1 MSEDIEQED
10 FSTEDDAF
18 DQVPDEGQ
26 PESHSHYK
34 LPEGANL
41 DLKYQLTGM
50 YQHWFLDYA
59 SYVILERAVP
69 HLNDG
74 LKPVQRRI
82 LHSMKRLD
90 DGRYNKVA
98 NIVGHTMQFHPHGD
112 ASIGDALVQ
121 LGQKDLLIDKQGNWG
136 NILTGDSAAA
146 PRYIEARLSKFALE
160 VVFNPKTT
168 EWKLS
173 YDGRNKEPVTLPVK
187 FPLLLMQGAEG
198 IAVGLSS
205 KILPHNFN
213 ELIDASIACL
223 KGEEFA
229 LYPDFQTGGWI
240 DVSRYN
246 DGERGGSVKVRATIE
261 KRDNR
266 TLAITEIPYGKTTSS
281 VIESI
286 LKAQEKG
293 KIKIRK
299 VDDNTAAQAEIL
311 VHLQPG
317 TSSDKTI
324 DALYAFTDCEVNISP
339 NCCVISDDK
348 PHFLTVSDV
357 LKSNTDHTLH
367 LLQQELNIQRKELEE
382 SLLFASL
389 EKIFIEERIYKDRQF
404 EQSRNMDEA
413 VKHVDSRL
421 DPFKAQ
427 FIREVSRE
435 DILKLMEIKMAR
447 ILKFNSDKADEYIRS
462 IKEQIAQIDDHL
474 KHLVD
479 YTIAWFQHLKD
490 KYGAAY
496 PRLTKIRNFDTIEAT
511 KVAEANEKLYINR
524 EEGFIGTGLKKDEFV
539 CSCSDIDDI
548 IIFYKDGKY
557 KVVRVSDK
565 MFVGKNILYLAVF
578 KKNDKRT
585 IYNVIYRD
593 GKDGLC
599 YIKRFAVTGVT
610 RDKEYD
616 LTQGKPGSRIMW
628 FSANPNGEAERLKIT
643 FKPKPRL
650 KTLWM
655 EKDFSDIA
663 IKGRQSMGNIVTK
676 NDIHKIS
683 LKEKGGSTLGGRQ
696 VWFDWDILRLNY
708 DGRGDFLGEFHSDD
722 WVLVLLKNGEYY
734 TSSFDATNHY
744 ESDILLIEKY
754 DARKV
759 WTVALNDADQGYPYL
774 KRFMLEPSTKKQS
787 VLGDNPQSTMIL
799 YSCEAYPLLQVCFGG
814 NDAFRE
820 PLIIDAEQFI
830 AVKGFKA
837 KGKRITTYTV
847 ESIIELEPLRHP
859 EETGD
864 DDDTETGDN
873 SMTEPIQEET
883 QQSNSDIEDEITGQ
897 MKLF

>member
-1 MSEDIEQED
+1 M
-10 FSTEDDAF
+10 
-18 DQVPDEGQ
+18 
-26 PESHSHYK
+26 
-34 LPEGANL
+34 
-41 DLKYQLTGM
+41 
-50 YQHWFLDYA
+50 
-59 SYVILERAVP
+59 
-69 HLNDG
+69 
-74 LKPVQRRI
+74 
-82 LHSMKRLD
+82 
-90 DGRYNKVA
+90 
-98 NIVGHTMQFHPHGD
+98 
-112 ASIGDALVQ
+112 
-121 LGQKDLLIDKQGNWG
+121 
-136 NILTGDSAAA
+136 
-146 PRYIEARLSKFALE
+146 
-160 VVFNPKTT
+160 
-168 EWKLS
+168 
-173 YDGRNKEPVTLPVK
+173 
-187 FPLLLMQGAEG
+187 
-198 IAVGLSS
+198 
-205 KILPHNFN
+205 
-213 ELIDASIACL
+213 
-223 KGEEFA
+223 
-229 LYPDFQTGGWI
+229 
-240 DVSRYN
+240 
-246 DGERGGSVKVRATIE
+246 
-261 KRDNR
+261 
-266 TLAITEIPYGKTTSS
+266 
-281 VIESI
+281 
-286 LKAQEKG
+286 
-293 KIKIRK
+293 
-299 VDDNTAAQAEIL
+299 
-311 VHLQPG
+311 
-317 TSSDKTI
+317 
-324 DALYAFTDCEVNISP
+324 
-339 NCCVISDDK
+339 
-348 PHFLTVSDV
+348 SDV

-722 WVLVLLKNGEYY
+722 LVLVLLKNGEYY
-734 TSSFDATNHY
+734 TTSFDATNHY

-774 KRFMLEPSTKKQS
+774 KRFMLEPSAKKQS
-787 VLGDNPQSTMIL
+787 VL
-799 YSCEAYPLLQVCFGG
+799 
-814 NDAFRE
+814 
-820 PLIIDAEQFI
+820 
-830 AVKGFKA
+830 
-837 KGKRITTYTV
+837 
-847 ESIIELEPLRHP
+847 
-859 EETGD
+859 ETIR
-864 DDDTETGDN
+864 N
-873 SMTEPIQEET
+873 RP
-883 QQSNSDIEDEITGQ
+883 
-897 MKLF
+897 

>member
-1 MSEDIEQED
+1 M
-10 FSTEDDAF
+10 
-18 DQVPDEGQ
+18 
-26 PESHSHYK
+26 
-34 LPEGANL
+34 
-41 DLKYQLTGM
+41 
-50 YQHWFLDYA
+50 
-59 SYVILERAVP
+59 
-69 HLNDG
+69 
-74 LKPVQRRI
+74 
-82 LHSMKRLD
+82 
-90 DGRYNKVA
+90 
-98 NIVGHTMQFHPHGD
+98 
-112 ASIGDALVQ
+112 
-121 LGQKDLLIDKQGNWG
+121 
-136 NILTGDSAAA
+136 
-146 PRYIEARLSKFALE
+146 
-160 VVFNPKTT
+160 
-168 EWKLS
+168 
-173 YDGRNKEPVTLPVK
+173 
-187 FPLLLMQGAEG
+187 
-198 IAVGLSS
+198 
-205 KILPHNFN
+205 
-213 ELIDASIACL
+213 
-223 KGEEFA
+223 
-229 LYPDFQTGGWI
+229 
-240 DVSRYN
+240 
-246 DGERGGSVKVRATIE
+246 
-261 KRDNR
+261 
-266 TLAITEIPYGKTTSS
+266 
-281 VIESI
+281 
-286 LKAQEKG
+286 
-293 KIKIRK
+293 
-299 VDDNTAAQAEIL
+299 
-311 VHLQPG
+311 
-317 TSSDKTI
+317 
-324 DALYAFTDCEVNISP
+324 
-339 NCCVISDDK
+339 
-348 PHFLTVSDV
+348 
-357 LKSNTDHTLH
+357 
-367 LLQQELNIQRKELEE
+367 
-382 SLLFASL
+382 
-389 EKIFIEERIYKDRQF
+389 
-404 EQSRNMDEA
+404 
-413 VKHVDSRL
+413 
-421 DPFKAQ
+421 
-427 FIREVSRE
+427 
-435 DILKLMEIKMAR
+435 
-447 ILKFNSDKADEYIRS
+447 
-462 IKEQIAQIDDHL
+462 
-474 KHLVD
+474 
-479 YTIAWFQHLKD
+479 
-490 KYGAAY
+490 
-496 PRLTKIRNFDTIEAT
+496 
-511 KVAEANEKLYINR
+511 
-524 EEGFIGTGLKKDEFV
+524 

>member
-34 LPEGANL
+34 LPEGANP

-774 KRFMLEPSTKKQS
+774 KRFMLEPSAKKQS